1 MIHICYIKRV
11 FVTYMNHF
19 LFCVI
24 DCADHCVYIGIGTI
38 NCVFGGRVVVGS
50 ELYKKPMPTP
60 SIK

>member
-1 MIHICYIKRV
+1 MSLKTRTGKLGIKY
-11 FVTYMNHF
+11 FG
-19 LFCVI
+19 VI
-24 DCADHCVYIGIGTI
+24 YCADHCVYIGLGTI